1 MILLSEVSPDEVV
14 GQSVLSLKGKVG
26 CVTDMYYNSRYKKDD
41 TEQNPVITVAW
52 DDDSISMQAHENL
65 NYVTLFCW

>member
-26 CVTDMYYNSRYKKDD
+26 CVTDMHYSPWYEKDD
-41 TEQNPVITVAW
+41 TEHNPLITIAW
-52 DDDSISMQAHENL
+52 DDDSVSRQVHENL

>member
-41 TEQNPVITVAW
+41 TEQNPVITIAW
-52 DDDSISMQAHENL
+52 DDDSVSMQAHENHC
-65 NYVTLFCW
+65 YVTLFCW